1 MAEPSSSEPRENRST
16 TPISEAFR
24 DFIQTGWSAP
34 DSPTPHPLEHA
45 PRVAQRRERLSA
57 EFPGVTLIIPAG
69 STRVRSNDTDYPYRP
84 HTAFAYLTGWGSGTT
99 PGSIVLGTPHGDAH
113 QWQLF
118 VLPPAPRTSDEF
130 YANPALGEFWTGR
143 RPGLK
148 DVGIWLG
155 LDTRDLADW
164 SLTDLDLESSAII
177 ADASER
183 LTRELRDR
191 RGTEDSSADDRL
203 AEVIS
208 EMRLVKDDYEI
219 AELQEAVAGTHRGFQ
234 DIIDA
239 LPTAIGHPRG
249 ERIVEGAFHARARLE
264 GNDVGYGTI
273 AASGSHACILH
284 WVTNDG
290 PVSPGDLLLVD
301 AGVERDS
308 LYTADITRTL
318 PVSGTFTQTQR
329 LVYDAVVEA
338 ADAAFQV
345 VKPGAIFREIHQ
357 AAMAVIAGKVSEWG
371 FLPVSLDEALAPEG
385 QHHRRYMIHGT
396 SHHLGLDVHD
406 CAQARREMYLE
417 GVLEPGMVFTIEPG
431 LYFQPDD
438 ESVPPE
444 WRGIGVRLEDNI
456 LVTETGA
463 LNLSA
468 AIPRTASE
476 IEAWL
481 RA

>member
-1 MAEPSSSEPRENRST
+1 
-16 TPISEAFR
+16 
-24 DFIQTGWSAP
+24 
-34 DSPTPHPLEHA
+34 
-45 PRVAQRRERLSA
+45 
-57 EFPGVTLIIPAG
+57 
-69 STRVRSNDTDYPYRP
+69 
-84 HTAFAYLTGWGSGTT
+84 
-99 PGSIVLGTPHGDAH
+99 
-113 QWQLF
+113 
-118 VLPPAPRTSDEF
+118 
-130 YANPALGEFWTGR
+130 
-143 RPGLK
+143 
-148 DVGIWLG
+148 
-155 LDTRDLADW
+155 
-164 SLTDLDLESSAII
+164 
-177 ADASER
+177 
-183 LTRELRDR
+183 
-191 RGTEDSSADDRL
+191 
-203 AEVIS
+203 
-208 EMRLVKDDYEI
+208 
-219 AELQEAVAGTHRGFQ
+219 
-234 DIIDA
+234 
-239 LPTAIGHPRG
+239 
-249 ERIVEGAFHARARLE
+249 
-264 GNDVGYGTI
+264 
-273 AASGSHACILH
+273 
-284 WVTNDG
+284 
-290 PVSPGDLLLVD
+290 VSPGDLLLID

-318 PVSGTFTQTQR
+318 PVSGTFTPTQR

-345 VKPGAIFREIHQ
+345 VTPGAIFREIHQ
-357 AAMAVIAGKVSEWG
+357 AAMAVIAAKVYEWG
-371 FLPVSLDEALAPEG
+371 FLPVGLDESLAPEG